1 MDRRLRFVLVYGV
14 AGLIAGSAL
23 GTIFEHVGDATE
35 SLPELVLTVSAVFI
49 LVVGLPVY
57 LYLMS
62 QADAVTHALER
73 LRGFLVMMQ
82 TDEVEA
88 LPRIPSE
95 ELPVDV
101 RQVLE
106 AVDALIAGRLARQAL
121 PERQLESVLSAIPDG
136 IAVINDGGLIVLAN
150 PAAIELLKSEGLTVG
165 TTIYD
170 VFASSEL
177 HEAIGQSMQ
186 RGETV
191 EAAILAVDG
200 RRFKSRITA
209 VDGGGVVLVFDSPGT
224 VHAHKLEADLRL
236 LALPPDPIAFNDDTR
251 LEELPYFVFDL
262 ETTGLDVETD
272 TVISIGGVRM
282 AGPRVYP
289 AATIDRLVQPDRPI
303 PPRST
308 AIHHITDDMVA
319 GAPTFPQLWGTV
331 EQLMHGTVLVGHSVG
346 FDIAQL
352 RTATRRAGIEW
363 QPPPFLCT
371 YLLGAALNDG
381 LPSLTLDAIAE
392 AFDVPVRGR
401 HTALGD
407 ALLTAEVFAR
417 FIPRLMDRGVETLG
431 EAREF
436 AGRRKELI
444 KQQEKSGWWT
454 GPQTG

>member
-14 AGLIAGSAL
+14 AGLIAGLAL
-23 GTIFEHVGDATE
+23 GAIFDHVGAATE
-35 SLPELVLTVSAVFI
+35 SLPDLVLTGSAVFV

-62 QADAVTHALER
+62 QADAVTRALER
-73 LRGFLVMMQ
+73 LRGFIVMMQ

-88 LPRIPSE
+88 LPRIPAD
-95 ELPVDV
+95 ELPVEV
-101 RQVLE
+101 RQVLD
-106 AVDALIAGRLARQAL
+106 AVDALIAGRLSRQAL

-136 IAVINDGGLIVLAN
+136 IVVINDGGLIVLAN
-150 PAAIELLKSEGLTVG
+150 SAAIELLKSEGLTVG

-170 VFASSEL
+170 VFAAAEL
-177 HEAIGQSMQ
+177 HDAIARSRRQDQ
-186 RGETV
+186 TV
-191 EAAILAVDG
+191 DATILAVDG
-200 RRFKSRITA
+200 RRFSTRITSVGDHA
-209 VDGGGVVLVFDSPGT
+209 GVVLVFDSPGT

-236 LALPPDPIAFNDDTR
+236 LALPPDPIAFDDDTR
-251 LEELPYFVFDL
+251 LEDLPYFVFDL

-272 TVISIGGVRM
+272 LVVSIGGVRM

-289 AATIDRLVQPDRPI
+289 AATIDRLVQPGRPI

-319 GAPTFPQLWGTV
+319 GAPTFPQLWDSV
-331 EQLMHGTVLVGHSVG
+331 EHLMHGTVLVGHSVG

-352 RTATRRAGIEW
+352 RAATRRAGIKW

-417 FIPRLMDRGVETLG
+417 FIPRLVDRGVETLG
-431 EAREF
+431 DARAF
-436 AGRRKELI
+436 ASRHKELI
-444 KQQEKSGWWT
+444 RQQAKSGWWT
-454 GPQTG
+454 GP